1 MKMLYFDPIYFII
14 VGPALLL
21 SLYASFKVK
30 SAFNK
35 YSKIATA
42 SGLTGAQAAGNM
54 LRSNGLH
61 DVEIEPTK
69 GFLSDHY
76 DPRTKTLRLSPE
88 VYSGKSVSSVGVA
101 AHEAGHALQD
111 ADGYGPLKLRSAIV
125 PMASIGSK
133 LAWPLL
139 IIGGIIMYAGSV
151 FGLVMVKVGIILFSL
166 AVAFQL
172 ITLPVEFNASKRA
185 LVALDSSGMLMKEEV
200 SGARKVLNAAALTY
214 VAAAAAAVLQ
224 LLYFLLRFGLLG
236 GRD

>member
-1 MKMLYFDPIYFII
+1 MYFDPVYFIF

-21 SLYASFKVK
+21 SMYASFKVK
-30 SAFNK
+30 SAFKK
-35 YSKIATA
+35 YSKVATS

-54 LRSNGLH
+54 LRAEGVHN
-61 DVEIEPTK
+61 VEIEATK

-76 DPRTKTLRLSPE
+76 DPRSKTLRLSPD
-88 VYSGKSVSSVGVA
+88 VYSGRSVASVGVA

-111 ADGYGPLKLRSAIV
+111 AGGYAPLKLRSMIV
-125 PMASIGSK
+125 PAASLGSK

-139 IIGGIIMYAGSV
+139 IIGGIIMYTGSV
-151 FGLVMVKVGIILFSL
+151 FGLVMVKIGIIFFSV

-172 ITLPVEFNASKRA
+172 VTLPVEFNASNRA
-185 LVALDSSGMLMKEEV
+185 LKALSSSGMLMEEEV

-214 VAAAAAAVLQ
+214 VAAAATAVLQ
-224 LLYFLLRFGLLG
+224 LLYFLMRFGLLG

>member
-1 MKMLYFDPIYFII
+1 MYFDPVYFIF

-21 SLYASFKVK
+21 SMYASFKVK
-30 SAFNK
+30 SAFRK
-35 YSKIATA
+35 YSKVATA
-42 SGLTGAQAAGNM
+42 SGLTGAQTAANM
-54 LRSNGLH
+54 LRSEGVT

-76 DPRTKTLRLSPE
+76 DPRSKTLRLSPD
-88 VYSGKSVSSVGVA
+88 VYSGHSVASVGVA

-111 ADGYGPLKLRSAIV
+111 AGGYAPLKLRSIIV
-125 PMASIGSK
+125 PAASLGSK

-139 IIGGIIMYAGSV
+139 IIGGIIMYTGSI
-151 FGLVMVKVGIILFSL
+151 FGLVMVKIGIIFFSV

-172 ITLPVEFNASKRA
+172 VTLPVEFNASKRA
-185 LVALDSSGMLMKEEV
+185 LRALSASGMLMEKEV

-214 VAAAAAAVLQ
+214 VAAAATAVLQ
-224 LLYFLLRFGLLG
+224 LLYFLFRFGLLG

>member
-1 MKMLYFDPIYFII
+1 MLYFDPIYFIM

-21 SLYASFKVK
+21 SVYASLKVK
-30 SAFNK
+30 RAFGK
-35 YSKIATA
+35 YSKVATA
-42 SGLTGAQAAGNM
+42 SGLTGAQAAANM
-54 LRSNGLH
+54 LRREGLN
-61 DVEIEPTK
+61 DVEIEETK

-76 DPRTKTLRLSPE
+76 DPRTKTLRLSPD
-88 VYSGKSVSSVGVA
+88 VYSGRSVASVGVA

-111 ADGYGPLKLRSAIV
+111 AHGYTPLKFRSAIV

-172 ITLPVEFNASKRA
+172 ITLPVEFNASRRA
-185 LVALDSSGMLMKEEV
+185 LAALSSSGMLMEEEV
-200 SGARKVLNAAALTY
+200 SGARKVLSAAALTY

>member
-1 MKMLYFDPIYFII
+1 MYFDPVYFIF

-21 SLYASFKVK
+21 SMYASFKVK
-30 SAFNK
+30 SAFKK
-35 YSKIATA
+35 YSKVATS
-42 SGLTGAQAAGNM
+42 SGLTGAQAAANM
-54 LRSNGLH
+54 LKSEGVTN
-61 DVEIEPTK
+61 VEIEPTK

-76 DPRTKTLRLSPE
+76 DPRTKTLRLSPD
-88 VYSGKSVSSVGVA
+88 VYSGRSVASVGVA

-111 ADGYGPLKLRSAIV
+111 AGGYAPLKLRSAIV
-125 PMASIGSK
+125 PAASIGSK

-139 IIGGIIMYAGSV
+139 IIGGIIMYTGSV
-151 FGLVMVKVGIILFSL
+151 FGLVMVKIGIIFFSL

-172 ITLPVEFNASKRA
+172 VTLPVEFNASKRA
-185 LVALDSSGMLMKEEV
+185 LNALSSSGMLMEEEV

-214 VAAAAAAVLQ
+214 VAAAATAVLQ

>member
-1 MKMLYFDPIYFII
+1 MYFDPIYFIF

-21 SLYASFKVK
+21 SMYASFKVK

-54 LRSNGLH
+54 LRSEGVTN
-61 DVEIEPTK
+61 VEIEPTK

-76 DPRTKTLRLSPE
+76 DPRTKTLRLSPD
-88 VYSGKSVSSVGVA
+88 VYSGRSVSSVGVA
-101 AHEAGHALQD
+101 AHEAGHALQH
-111 ADGYGPLKLRSAIV
+111 AGGYAPLKLRSAIV
-125 PMASIGSK
+125 PAASLGSK

-139 IIGGIIMYAGSV
+139 IIGGIIMYTGSV
-151 FGLVMVKVGIILFSL
+151 FGLVMVKIGIIFFSV
-166 AVAFQL
+166 AVGFQL

-185 LVALDSSGMLMKEEV
+185 LNALSSSGMLMEEEV

-214 VAAAAAAVLQ
+214 VAAAATAVLQ

>member
-1 MKMLYFDPIYFII
+1 MLYFDPIYFIM

-30 SAFNK
+30 SAFKK
-35 YSKIATA
+35 YSRIATA

-54 LRSNGLH
+54 LRSNGLY

-76 DPRTKTLRLSPE
+76 DPRSKKLRLSPE
-88 VYSGKSVSSVGVA
+88 VYSGKSISSVGVA

-125 PMASIGSK
+125 PAASIGSK

-139 IIGGIIMYAGSV
+139 IIGAIIMYAGSM
-151 FGLVMVKVGIILFSL
+151 FGLVMVKIGIILFSL

-172 ITLPVEFNASKRA
+172 ITLPVEFNASRRA
-185 LVALDSSGMLMKEEV
+185 LAALDSSGMLMKEEV
-200 SGARKVLNAAALTY
+200 SGARKVLSAAALTY